1 VLIAVLSDTHN
12 DVIAIRK
19 AIDLFNLR
27 NVGLVLHCGDIC
39 STQSAVHFKDL
50 KCGFKAVYGNNDFYY
65 ADLENVISP
74 FGIIKRAPFQF
85 ELSGKLFI
93 MTHSISSIRFNLND
107 VPKNTYLLYGHTH
120 QADLKISNGLT
131 MLNPGEA
138 CGQRYG
144 SRSAALIDLDKDEV
158 EFVEL

>member
-1 VLIAVLSDTHN
+1 MLIAVLSDTHN
-12 DVIAIRK
+12 DIVAIRK

-27 NVGLVLHCGDIC
+27 NVDLVLHCGDIC
-39 STQSAVHFKDL
+39 SPQSAVHFKNL

-65 ADLENVISP
+65 ADLDNVISP
-74 FGIIKRAPFQF
+74 FGTIKRAPFNFQ
-85 ELSGKLFI
+85 LSGKTFI
-93 MTHSISSIRFNLND
+93 MTHSLSSIKLNLND
-107 VPKNTYLLYGHTH
+107 LENTYLLYGHTH
-120 QADLKISNGLT
+120 QTSLKTSNSLT

-144 SRSAALIDLDKDEV
+144 IRTAALIDLDKDEV